1 MGETIAIRKKD
12 TIWEDMEQMRDRVMR
27 RAYDLF
33 LGDGC
38 RLGKDIEDWFN
49 AERELV
55 WKPAIELTEK
65 DGEFKLKIA
74 VPGVDPKDLD
84 IEVTAEDL
92 LVKAETR
99 HEQKEEKGQF
109 YACELETGNL
119 FRAVHFPKKIDPE
132 KIKAEFKNGILTI
145 TAAIAAE
152 SAAKKIAITAT

>member
-1 MGETIAIRKKD
+1 MAETVAIRKKD

-33 LGDGC
+33 LGEGC
-38 RLGKDIEDWFN
+38 RIGKDMEDWFK
-49 AERELV
+49 AERELL

-65 DGEFKLKIA
+65 DNEFKLKIA

-84 IEVTAEDL
+84 VEVTPEDL

-99 HEQKEEKGQF
+99 REEKEEKGQF
-109 YACELETGNL
+109 HASELETGNL

-145 TAAIAAE
+145 TAAIAVE
-152 SAAKKIAITAT
+152 SVEKKIAISAA

>member
-1 MGETIAIRKKD
+1 MGETVAIRKKD

-27 RAYDLF
+27 RAYNLF

-38 RLGKDIEDWFN
+38 RLGKDMEDWLN

-55 WKPAIELTEK
+55 WKPAIELKEE
-65 DGEFKLKIA
+65 DNEFKLKIA

-84 IEVTAEDL
+84 IEVTPEDL

-99 HEQKEEKGQF
+99 HERKEEKGRF

-119 FRAVHFPKKIDPE
+119 FRVVHFPKKIDTE

-145 TAAIAAE
+145 TAAVAAE
-152 SAAKKIAITAT
+152 SVAKKIAISAS